1 MMWNELYEML
11 LIDSFWAAFTFSM
24 ESELTVFAMLAFGT
38 YPLHIILPLAFVA
51 SMCGLTL
58 NWFAGWLAV
67 NIATSLNMG
76 GTSPTFEH
84 FCKNA
89 RRYGKWLLLIN
100 WLVPFGNPITL
111 MAGIVQIRL
120 PVFLL
125 LTGFSRAAFYATAI
139 YLYR

>member
-1 MMWNELYEML
+1 MLNEFYQL
-11 LIDSFWAAFTFSM
+11 LFVDSFWAAFTFSM
-24 ESELTVFAMLAFGT
+24 ESELTIYAMLAFGT
-38 YPLHIILPLAFVA
+38 YPVLTILPIAFVA
-51 SMCGLTL
+51 SMFGLTL

-76 GTSPTFEH
+76 GSSPTFEH

-89 RRYGKWLLLIN
+89 QRYGKWLLLIN
-100 WLVPFGNPITL
+100 WFVPFGSPITL
-111 MAGIVQIRL
+111 MAGLVQIRL

-125 LTGFSRAAFYATAI
+125 LTGLSRAAYYAAAF

>member
-1 MMWNELYEML
+1 MQNEFYQL
-11 LIDSFWAAFTFSM
+11 LLTDSFWAAFTFSM
-24 ESELTVFAMLAFGT
+24 ESELTVYAMLAFGT
-38 YPLHIILPLAFVA
+38 YPVLVILPIAFIA
-51 SMCGLTL
+51 SMLGLTL

-76 GTSPTFEH
+76 GESPTFEH

-100 WLVPFGNPITL
+100 WFVPFGSPITL
-111 MAGIVQIRL
+111 MAGLVQIRL
-120 PVFLL
+120 PIFLL
-125 LTGFSRAAFYATAI
+125 LTGLSRAAYYAAAF